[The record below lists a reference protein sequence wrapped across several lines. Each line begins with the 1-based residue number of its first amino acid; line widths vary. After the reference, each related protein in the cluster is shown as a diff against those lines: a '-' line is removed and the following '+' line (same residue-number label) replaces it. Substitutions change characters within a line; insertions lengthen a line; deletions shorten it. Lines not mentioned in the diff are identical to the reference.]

1 MRTAPEFLVEPLP
14 DRAPISERWLRVVPA
29 IEGESLT
36 SRLGRQSRLWGVP
49 LSSLLRDFLTSDC
62 KGIPDLDIT
71 PPVDLI
77 AQVAARFGE
86 PTGEIE
92 KGTFRQILRHLMPPE
107 CLAKISLQKW
117 KAGHIPWILPSG
129 WQEVSSWAT
138 WRSGG
143 IPYCPICVLE
153 GGLSHSPLAHRLAF
167 HVACERHRVSL
178 LDRCPTCESR
188 TSPAFVV
195 LRPDEAEGIV
205 GIRCDLCPSMLPTRA
220 PIIEKANTG
229 ILTLQ
234 RSLSSGLS
242 TGTVAV
248 PQLGQFPTVQY
259 LGGLRFALS
268 VVVWLREQGVSLPPA
283 RSGKVPHYTVR
294 SSGVKGGPFET
305 QPLSERIHRMRD
317 AAWVL
322 TAPLDRWA
330 LLHQLCAWP
339 NNLPKS
345 WRHPWE
351 GLTMKGEE
359 IRKSHGERKKA
370 QQPEIRDIHKV
381 RAFFDLVEELG
392 IHPVRV
398 QGMLGNI
405 SSSRY
410 NRWRNQPTT
419 QFPLDCYRRMEAFL
433 QLWDRLLAFFITPI
447 TAHEWLMRPN
457 KHAIFN
463 GNAPIDAF
471 AEDGTIHRF
480 EAAVAMFGYADAHG
494 HQERPCIP

>member
-1 MRTAPEFLVEPLP
+1 
-14 DRAPISERWLRVVPA
+14 
-29 IEGESLT
+29 
-36 SRLGRQSRLWGVP
+36 
-49 LSSLLRDFLTSDC
+49 
-62 KGIPDLDIT
+62 
-71 PPVDLI
+71 
-77 AQVAARFGE
+77 
-86 PTGEIE
+86 
-92 KGTFRQILRHLMPPE
+92 
-107 CLAKISLQKW
+107 
-117 KAGHIPWILPSG
+117 
-129 WQEVSSWAT
+129 
-138 WRSGG
+138 
-143 IPYCPICVLE
+143 
-153 GGLSHSPLAHRLAF
+153 
-167 HVACERHRVSL
+167 
-178 LDRCPTCESR
+178 
-188 TSPAFVV
+188 VV